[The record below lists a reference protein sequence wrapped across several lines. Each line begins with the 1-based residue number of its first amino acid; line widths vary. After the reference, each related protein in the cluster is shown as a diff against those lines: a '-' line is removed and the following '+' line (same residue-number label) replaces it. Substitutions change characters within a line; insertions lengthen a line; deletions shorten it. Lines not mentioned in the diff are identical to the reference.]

1 MTDKRRIFVS
11 CPRDE
16 NYIEIVQFFRK
27 QKKMLSS
34 KEWLVYLIFQPYL
47 RQLKHTVGGL
57 KGRKEE
63 KMERK
68 SGSRA

>member
-1 MTDKRRIFVS
+1 MTDKRKIFVS

-34 KEWLVYLIFQPYL
+34 KEGVVSVFNFPTLFKAIKAYYRRTE
-47 RQLKHTVGGL
+47 RQ
-57 KGRKEE
+57 KGRENGKEE
-63 KMERK
+63 W
-68 SGSRA
+68 